1 MWESYGNG
9 CNCEFRGSG
18 TDRALKPSLL
28 FTRPSSRVFVA
39 GGWGQLFARGWVG
52 RREAAVWEKIRIDGL
67 ELNRNK
73 PLHWVMNTITSILG
87 TVSASNPSAYGIRSF
102 CRTQAE
108 PPGRPRVQKTQKD
121 LSDSSSMSISSPVPR
136 TNSRK
141 RMSARLVNKKSSNRV
156 TSSAFVAVSS
166 DAASQFACSDRLI
179 LIAARESL
187 LQRDGSSISGG
198 LTSNW

>member
-1 MWESYGNG
+1 MPCGKVTGTGAIANSGEAGPTGRPCSSLGRVHASSSQVGGGSCSLVGESAGERRLCG
-9 CNCEFRGSG
+9 RKSG
-18 TDRALKPSLL
+18 LTGWNL
-28 FTRPSSRVFVA
+28 A
-39 GGWGQLFARGWVG
+39 GTSHYIGV
-52 RREAAVWEKIRIDGL
+52 I
-67 ELNRNK
+67 
-73 PLHWVMNTITSILG
+73 NTITSILG
-87 TVSASNPSAYGIRSF
+87 TVSASNPSAYGMRSF

-108 PPGRPRVQKTQKD
+108 PPGRPRVQKIQKD
-121 LSDSSSMSISSPVPR
+121 LSDSSSISISPPVPR

-141 RMSARLVNKKSSNRV
+141 RMSARLVNKKSSNRA
-156 TSSAFVAVSS
+156 TNSAFVPVSS